1 MKQSEE
7 ARRSRGGLWPFRPG
21 KVVERMAQRVQGIAL
36 VLSLALGA
44 VTAGAAPA
52 VAPEAASMPSIA
64 LHYGA
69 NPPVDALQAFDIAV
83 VEPDSGFDPRQ
94 VVTPATAWFAY
105 VSVGEVLET
114 RPYFKDIPKA
124 WLAGRNDAWQAPVID
139 QAADGWPAFYV
150 DKVIAPLWE
159 RGFRGFF
166 LDTLDSYQLAAR
178 TDAERAR
185 QEAGLV
191 RVIRAIKA
199 RYPDARLVFNRGFE
213 ILPQVHDLAYAVA
226 FESLFRG
233 WNQAQGRYV
242 DVPQADRDWLLAQ
255 VRTIREQYR
264 LPVIAIDYCPP
275 ADRRCARE
283 TAQRIRAMGITP
295 YVADPGLQTVGIG
308 KVEVLPRRVL
318 VVQERRPG
326 VSIDDSKGVR
336 FVSMPLNYLGYRVEF
351 AEVGE
356 PLPDLGPD
364 RYAGV
369 VTWLEGP
376 VDEAAAARLRQ
387 WIGQQVQKGIPVA
400 FLNDFGLRMTGT
412 LAQSLGL
419 NLAKGRV
426 SGPVQVLSKDPM
438 MGFEVP
444 VSPDRSRAV
453 PVQVG
458 AGSRSLLRLRSGTL
472 TYDAA
477 AITPWGGYAMGPY
490 AVLPDIQNTDQDRW
504 VVQPLAFLREALRL
518 PAMPVPDVTT
528 ENGRRLLTI
537 HIDGD
542 GFASRAEMPGGGF
555 AGEVLFRE
563 IFDRY
568 RFPMTMSVIQ
578 AEVSADGMYPKLSAE
593 LEPIARKIFAQPYV
607 EVASHTF
614 SHPFTWALTV
624 PEGRA
629 QAQAGKNTGHGH
641 GHGGAGQ
648 AEEAYHLPVPGYAMD
663 LNREIG
669 GSIDYINRKL
679 APASKPVTLLLW
691 SGDCQPPAQA
701 LTLAARARVLNMNGG
716 DTVITRSNPSWTAI
730 APLGINKPNGTFQ
743 VFAPNQN
750 ENVYTNL
757 WHGPYYGFERVIE
770 TYELTDKPYR
780 FKPVNIYY
788 HSYSGTKVA
797 SLKALRKVYDYVQAQ
812 PLLPLHSTDYVRKV
826 LDWQDMAVAR
836 EPGNGDQPGA
846 WIVRGDGNL
855 RNLRWSGAGEPDVG
869 AAHGVTGTSP
879 APGGGIYLHLDGGD
893 VRFAMRDAAPG
904 PAVPQLAEANG
915 IVRDW
920 SQRDGVTRFAFS
932 GYYKPFFRLANA
944 GSCRVSVD
952 GKPVQA
958 VRERNTLRVDTAPV
972 TDPNHVRQQVE
983 VRCAG

>member
-1 MKQSEE
+1 
-7 ARRSRGGLWPFRPG
+7 
-21 KVVERMAQRVQGIAL
+21 
-36 VLSLALGA
+36 
-44 VTAGAAPA
+44 
-52 VAPEAASMPSIA
+52 MPSIA
-64 LHYGA
+64 FHYGA
-69 NPPVDALQAFDIAV
+69 RPPVDALQAFDIAV

-94 VVTPATAWFAY
+94 AATPATAWFAY
-105 VSVGEVLET
+105 VSVGEVLPG
-114 RPYFKDIPKA
+114 RGYYKDIPPA
-124 WLAGRNDAWQAPVID
+124 WLTGRNDAWNARVVD
-139 QAADGWPAFYV
+139 QAAEGWPAFYV
-150 DKVIAPLWE
+150 DKVIAPLWA

-166 LDTLDSYQLAAR
+166 LDTLDSYQLVAK
-178 TDAERAR
+178 TDAERVR
-185 QEAGLV
+185 QEAGMV
-191 RVIRAIKA
+191 RVIQAIKA
-199 RYPDARLVFNRGFE
+199 RYPEARLIFNRGFE
-213 ILPQVHDLAYAVA
+213 ILPKVHGLAYAVA

-233 WNQAQGRYV
+233 WDQARGRYV
-242 DVPQADRDWLLAQ
+242 EVPQADRDWLLGQA
-255 VRTIREQYR
+255 RTIREQYR
-264 LPVIAIDYCPP
+264 LPVISIDYCPP

-283 TAQRIRAMGITP
+283 TAQRIRALGITP
-295 YVADPGLQTVGIG
+295 YVADAGLQTVGIG
-308 KVEVLPRRVL
+308 SVEVLPRRVL

-351 AEVGE
+351 AEVGA

-376 VDEAAAARLRQ
+376 VDDASAARLRQ
-387 WIGQQVQKGIPVA
+387 WLGKQVEKGIPVA
-400 FLNDFGLRMTGT
+400 FLNDFGLRMSGS

-419 NLAKGRV
+419 TLAKGRAG
-426 SGPVQVLSKDPM
+426 GPVEVVSKDPM
-438 MGFEVP
+438 MGFEAP
-444 VSPDRSRAV
+444 VSPDRSSVV

-458 AGSRSLLRLRSGTL
+458 ADSRSLLRLRSGSV

-477 AITPWGGYAMGPY
+477 AITPWGGYAISPY
-490 AVLPDIQNTDQDRW
+490 AVLPDMQNNDHDRW

-518 PAMPVPDVTT
+518 PPMPVPDVTT

-555 AGEVLFRE
+555 SGEVLFRE

-568 RFPMTMSVIQ
+568 RLPMTMSVIQ
-578 AEVSADGMYPKLSAE
+578 AELSADGMYPKLTAE

-624 PEGRA
+624 PEGRR
-629 QAQAGKNTGHGH
+629 QAQAGKGHDKGH
-641 GHGGAGQ
+641 KGHDKT
-648 AEEAYHLPVPGYAMD
+648 EEAYHLQVPGYTMD

-679 APASKPVTLLLW
+679 APAGKPVTLLLW

-701 LTLAARARVLNMNGG
+701 LTLAAQARVLNMNGG

-730 APLGINKPNGTFQ
+730 APLGINKPDGTFQ

-757 WHGPYYGFERVIE
+757 WRGPYYGFERVLE
-770 TYELTDKPYR
+770 TFELTDKPYR

-797 SLKALRKVYDYVQAQ
+797 SLKALRKIYDYALAQ

-836 EPGNGDQPGA
+836 ELGDESGPGA

-855 RNLRWSGAGEPDVG
+855 RNLRWTGAGVPDV
-869 AAHGVTGTSP
+869 ATARGVTGTSA
-879 APGGGIYLHLDGGD
+879 APGGGVYLHLDGGD
-893 VRFAMRDAAPG
+893 VRFATRAAPA
-904 PAVPQLAEANG
+904 PMSAPQLVEANG
-915 IVRDW
+915 VVRNW
-920 SQRDGVTRFAFS
+920 QREGTVTRFRFG
-932 GYYKPFFRLANA
+932 GYYKPFFRLSGA
-944 GSCRVSVD
+944 GNCRVSID

-958 VRERNTLRVDTAPV
+958 VRERDTVRVDTAPL
-972 TDPNHVRQQVE
+972 TDLNHARQDVE
-983 VRCAG
+983 IRCAG

>member
-1 MKQSEE
+1 VKQLEE
-7 ARRSRGGLWPFRPG
+7 AQGSRGGRMPFRSG
-21 KVVERMAQRVQGIAL
+21 WVGMRMAQQVQGIAL
-36 VLSLALGA
+36 ALALGA
-44 VTAGAAPA
+44 ATAAAAPA
-52 VAPEAASMPSIA
+52 PAAQTASMPSIA

-69 NPPVDALQAFDIAV
+69 RPPVDALQAFDIAV

-94 VVTPATAWFAY
+94 AATPATAWFAY
-105 VSVGEVLET
+105 VSVGEVLES

-124 WLAGRNDAWQAPVID
+124 WFVGRNDAWNAPVID

-150 DKVIAPLWE
+150 DKVIAPLWQ

-199 RYPDARLVFNRGFE
+199 RYPEARLVFNRGFE

-255 VRTIREQYR
+255 ARTIREQYR
-264 LPVIAIDYCPP
+264 LPVISIDYCPP

-283 TAQRIRAMGITP
+283 TAQRIRALGITP

-326 VSIDDSKGVR
+326 VSIDDSEGVR
-336 FVSMPLNYLGYRVEF
+336 FVSMPLNYLGYRVDF
-351 AEVGE
+351 AETRE
-356 PLPDLGPD
+356 DLPEIGPD

-369 VTWLEGP
+369 VVYLSGNVTAQPGRFYTWVQARMAQGMP
-376 VDEAAAARLRQ
+376 V
-387 WIGQQVQKGIPVA
+387 V
-400 FLNDFGLRMTGT
+400 FLNDFGTNVSGAVAR
-412 LAQSLGL
+412 SFGL
-419 NLAKGRV
+419 KTVKGRV
-426 SGPVQVLSKDPM
+426 SGPVEVLAKDRM
-438 MGFEVP
+438 MGFEMP
-444 VSPDRSRAV
+444 VAPDRTQAEAIQV
-453 PVQVG
+453 PDG
-458 AGSRSLLRLRSGTL
+458 DGYRSLLRLRSGTL

-477 AITPWGGYAMGPY
+477 AITPWGGYVLGPY
-490 AVLPDIQNTDQDRW
+490 AVRQSGNGNAQSRW
-504 VVQPLAFLREALRL
+504 VVQPLDFLREALRL

-542 GFASRAEMPGGGF
+542 GFASRAEIPGGGF
-555 AGEVLFRE
+555 SGEVLFRE

-568 RFPMTMSVIQ
+568 RLPMTMSVIQ
-578 AEVSADGMYPKLSAE
+578 GEVSKDGMYPRLSAE

-614 SHPFTWALTV
+614 SHPFEWSRTV
-624 PEGRA
+624 PA
-629 QAQAGKNTGHGH
+629 PP
-641 GHGGAGQ
+641 GQ
-648 AEEAYHLPVPGYAMD
+648 AAQSSGAAVVEGDEAFHLSIPGYSMD

-669 GSIDYINRKL
+669 GSIDYINRTL
-679 APASKPVTLLLW
+679 APAGKPVSMLLW
-691 SGDCQPPAQA
+691 SGDCQPPAEA
-701 LTLAARARVLNMNGG
+701 LRLTDKARVLNMNGG
-716 DTVITRSNPSWTAI
+716 DTLITRSNPSWTAI
-730 APLGINKPNGTFQ
+730 APLGINKPGGTFQ

-757 WHGPYYGFERVIE
+757 WHGPFYGFERVIE

-788 HSYSGTKVA
+788 HSYSGTKAA
-797 SLKALRKVYDYVQAQ
+797 SLKALRKVYDYVLAQ

-836 EPGNGDQPGA
+836 DVGDGQPGSTGA
-846 WIVRGDGNL
+846 EWIVRGDGNL
-855 RNLRWSGAGEPDVG
+855 RNLRWSGAGMPDVG

-879 APGGGIYLHLDGGD
+879 APGGGVYLHLDGGD
-893 VRFAMRDAAPG
+893 ARFAVRDTVTAPAA
-904 PAVPQLAEANG
+904 PQLAEANG

-932 GYYKPFFRLANA
+932 GYFKPFFRLANA
-944 GSCRVSVD
+944 GNCRVSVD

-972 TDPNHVRQQVE
+972 TDPNHARQQVE